1 MTADVT
7 IIRYLGPI
15 IADVASGRRRPDDV
29 MACIQRWA
37 SDMACREMVAIRT
50 NDGSGEA
57 MIRAIRARGM
67 YLAVLSLGVRLE
79 HLQTGQQVD
88 HPVG

>member
-15 IADVASGRRRPDDV
+15 IADVASGCRRPDDV

-37 SDMACREMVAIRT
+37 LDMACREMVAIQT
-50 NDGSGEA
+50 IDGPGDA

-79 HLQTGQQVD
+79 HLQAGQQVN

>member
-15 IADVASGRRRPDDV
+15 IADVAAMRRRSDDV

-37 SDMACREMVAIRT
+37 LDMACREMVAIHT
-50 NDGSGEA
+50 IDGSADA
-57 MIRAIRARGM
+57 MIRAIRARGR
-67 YLAVLSLGVRLE
+67 YGPSSGCTDRLTPT
-79 HLQTGQQVD
+79 QRT
-88 HPVG
+88 HPLTL